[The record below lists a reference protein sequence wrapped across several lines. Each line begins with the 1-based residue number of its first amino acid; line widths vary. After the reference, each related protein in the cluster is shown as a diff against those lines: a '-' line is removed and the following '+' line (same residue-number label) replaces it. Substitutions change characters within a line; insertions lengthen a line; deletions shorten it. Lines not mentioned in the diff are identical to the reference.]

1 MRQIVAWFALIIMVA
16 VLITGA
22 LLMHPFGYPPSDMDD
37 YMIANSQAETAS
49 NNVVAAVLFDYRG
62 LDTLGEA
69 TVLFTAVTGVLLL
82 FRSLKKKGKN
92 T

>member
-69 TVLFTAVTGVLLL
+69 TVLFTAVAGVLLL
-82 FRSLKKKGKN
+82 FRSLKKKEKN